1 MKYYVIING
10 ESSLDIQGLAIESL
24 PAISK
29 PLMRSK
35 REEIDGRD
43 GDIITQLG
51 FSAYDKTLKIGLWG
65 NYDIDEIISYFNQ
78 DGIITFS
85 NEPDMYYNFTILNRI
100 DFINQ
105 LEAFRK
111 ATITIHCQPFKY
123 KEEETETLEIEEHQE
138 EGTSFNLEGT
148 IEAPMQIELKGNTSQ
163 VQLSG
168 KNLYIPIVW
177 TKTHNQVSYTFYND
191 GSILVN
197 GTANGASFSM
207 YTSEATSYMQYL
219 DAGTYTLSGGS
230 NKVQLKI
237 LDESGNAITNTTSS
251 STTATFTL
259 NSRIKIWLRCEV
271 ANTIQVNNEIIKP
284 MIELGST
291 ATPYEQ
297 YCGGTPSPNPSYPQD
312 IHNVSGDNDIV
323 VCGKNLFDKD
333 NANKVND
340 AYISAS
346 GKISTASNNKII
358 YIPCKPNTT
367 YTITKILSQRY
378 RVATYSSVPQLNSE
392 TSNYAG
398 EYSDTSITIT
408 SGANDTYLAVWYYNG
423 GLDTLTEQQI
433 LDSIQIEYGNQA
445 TPYEAYNGTTHNID
459 LPVENLFDKDNA
471 NVLSAYINTSGVV
484 VQDTQPSTL
493 YIPCKPNTTY
503 TITKPLQ
510 TTQSSNR
517 YRYGCCSSTP
527 SLQTQLSKFVSL
539 SGGTTET
546 IQTFTTDSTAQ
557 YLVLNYAGG
566 SIGEYQAVINGIQIE
581 YGTKSNTYTP
591 FGTTPIELN
600 KIGTHQDYIYKE
612 NDKWYLHKEIGKIV
626 LDGSENWVSE
636 TAYTGYYRF
645 DVSGILP
652 TLTRGNDGFNNRFTQ
667 RVNQPHG
674 DYQYLYLQQNNGY
687 IHIQILQSLLT
698 NGDVSTFKTWL
709 ASNNVNVY
717 YILATPTNTE
727 ITDTTLIEQ
736 LDELESATSRNG
748 ETNINQVNN
757 DEMFILGVDY
767 FTGTDNITITN
778 HGNYY
783 SKPKLTLTGTGNIG
797 IYLNDNQIFQVA
809 LGTNETII
817 IDTDKME
824 AYYESTLKNRQVIG
838 DYNSFKL
845 LSGENTI
852 RISGTFS
859 KLQVDNYSRWI

>member
-10 ESSLDIQGLAIESL
+10 ESSLDIEGLAIESL

-35 REEIDGRD
+35 REEIDGRN

-123 KEEETETLEIEEHQE
+123 KEEETQTLELEEHQE

-148 IEAPMQIELKGNTSQ
+148 IEAPMQIDLKGNTSQ

-177 TKTHNQVSYTFYND
+177 TKTHNQVSYTFYNN

-197 GTANGASFSM
+197 GTANSASFSM

-230 NKVQLKI
+230 IKVQLKI
-237 LDESGNAITNTTSS
+237 LDESGNAITNTTTSQ
-251 STTATFTL
+251 TTATFTL

-271 ANTIQVNNEIIKP
+271 ANTIQVNNEIIRP
-284 MIELGST
+284 MIEKGST
-291 ATPYEQ
+291 ATSYEQ
-297 YCGGTPSPNPSYPQD
+297 YCGGVPSPNPSYPQD
-312 IHNVSGDNDIV
+312 IHNVSGNNNIV
-323 VCGKNLFDKD
+323 VCGKNLCNVLDQTKTVATNMNVSVSNQIITFNGSWSGGGNWVEIDTKFSLGAGTYKLSKD
-333 NANKVND
+333 TTISNFTTSGMYDSISQTWVSFTTADNFILTLNNPVN
-340 AYISAS
+340 
-346 GKISTASNNKII
+346 
-358 YIPCKPNTT
+358 
-367 YTITKILSQRY
+367 ITKVRGWTNGLGTLNN
-378 RVATYSSVPQLNSE
+378 ATYK
-392 TSNYAG
+392 
-398 EYSDTSITIT
+398 
-408 SGANDTYLAVWYYNG
+408 
-423 GLDTLTEQQI
+423 
-433 LDSIQIEYGNQA
+433 IQIEKGSTA
-445 TPYEAYNGTTHNID
+445 TTYEAYNGTTYPIN
-459 LPVENLFDKDNA
+459 LPVQGYNTPNLYDPTTAPVIDGCMAVKS
-471 NVLSAYINTSGVV
+471 VMKLHGVSL
-484 VQDTQPSTL
+484 TK
-493 YIPCKPNTTY
+493 IKTTY
-503 TITKPLQ
+503 MACNQNTKYLITKTL
-510 TTQSSNR
+510 
-517 YRYGCCSSTP
+517 
-527 SLQTQLSKFVSL
+527 
-539 SGGTTET
+539 GGTNYFDVGTTTNTPAINGSLNQCEDAITET
-546 IQTFTTDSTAQ
+546 SYEITTGANDNYIVVSYWQDSET
-557 YLVLNYAGG
+557 GDTKG
-566 SIGEYQAVINGIQIE
+566 SITIKEYS
-581 YGTKSNTYTP
+581 TKKE
-591 FGTTPIELN
+591 ELS
-600 KIGTHQDYIYKE
+600 KIGTYQDYIYKE
-612 NDKWYLHKEIGKIV
+612 NDKWYLHKEIGKVV
-626 LDGSENWVSE
+626 LDGSENWATSGATVPSGVSAYSNGTNSGFISNTQGYSNLFTIIDNATE
-636 TAYTGYYRF
+636 WNAPSGNGTARYTSNQLYIKILTSIAS
-645 DVSGILP
+645 DVNAL
-652 TLTRGNDGFNNRFTQ
+652 
-667 RVNQPHG
+667 
-674 DYQYLYLQQNNGY
+674 
-687 IHIQILQSLLT
+687 
-698 NGDVSTFKTWL
+698 KTWL
-709 ASNNVNVY
+709 GNNNIIMY
-717 YILATPTNTE
+717 GILATPTNTE

-736 LDELESATSRNG
+736 LEAIYNAKSKNG

-767 FTGTDNITITN
+767 FTGTNSITITN

>member
-10 ESSLDIQGLAIESL
+10 ESSLDIEGLAIESL

-35 REEIDGRD
+35 REEIDGRN

-123 KEEETETLEIEEHQE
+123 KEEETETLELVEHQE
-138 EGTSFNLEGT
+138 DGTSLNLEDT
-148 IEAPMQIELKGNTSQ
+148 IEAPMQIDLKGNTSQ

-177 TKTHNQVSYTFYND
+177 TKAHNQVSYTFYND

-237 LDESGNAITNTTSS
+237 LDESGNAIANTTSG

-271 ANTIQVNNEIIKP
+271 ANTIQVNNEIITP
-284 MIELGST
+284 MIEVGST
-291 ATPYEQ
+291 ATTYEA
-297 YCGGTPSPNPSYPQD
+297 YCGGVPSPNPSYPQD
-312 IHNVSGDNDIV
+312 IHNVSGNNSVV
-323 VCGKNLFDKD
+323 VCGKNLFDKND
-333 NANKVND
+333 ITTGLYYYASGTSESGNWAIAQVRVQPNTNYYLSGNNYNNATAKIVLLNSSKNIISDVGGYKNVHLITTNSNTAYIGLSIANYEGSSDLSSIQLEKGSTATTYEAYNGTTYPINLGDIELNKIGTYEDKIFKTTGKNLIDITNMLVHGGWTDTTFVPTSTNYITLQYIKVDPSTQYTLSTNLSSSKYSTIRIVDFDSSKNIIRRNAGINLSTSNTFTTSVD
-340 AYISAS
+340 AYYIAICFFTSQTS
-346 GKISTASNNKII
+346 STSDLTQA
-358 YIPCKPNTT
+358 
-367 YTITKILSQRY
+367 
-378 RVATYSSVPQLNSE
+378 QLE
-392 TSNYAG
+392 
-398 EYSDTSITIT
+398 
-408 SGANDTYLAVWYYNG
+408 L
-423 GLDTLTEQQI
+423 
-433 LDSIQIEYGNQA
+433 GNQA
-445 TPYEAYNGTTHNID
+445 TPYEPYGSGEWYKKANIGKVVLNGSEDWRKSTASTSDWLRCYYTSTLPYGKDLDLSLCNNFTYGNVAQVNDNCFQPYNNVYYGINIKISTSIGTTAD
-459 LPVENLFDKDNA
+459 AL
-471 NVLSAYINTSGVV
+471 
-484 VQDTQPSTL
+484 
-493 YIPCKPNTTY
+493 
-503 TITKPLQ
+503 
-510 TTQSSNR
+510 
-517 YRYGCCSSTP
+517 
-527 SLQTQLSKFVSL
+527 
-539 SGGTTET
+539 
-546 IQTFTTDSTAQ
+546 
-557 YLVLNYAGG
+557 
-566 SIGEYQAVINGIQIE
+566 
-581 YGTKSNTYTP
+581 
-591 FGTTPIELN
+591 
-600 KIGTHQDYIYKE
+600 
-612 NDKWYLHKEIGKIV
+612 
-626 LDGSENWVSE
+626 
-636 TAYTGYYRF
+636 
-645 DVSGILP
+645 
-652 TLTRGNDGFNNRFTQ
+652 
-667 RVNQPHG
+667 
-674 DYQYLYLQQNNGY
+674 
-687 IHIQILQSLLT
+687 
-698 NGDVSTFKTWL
+698 KTWL
-709 ASNNVNVY
+709 GTHNTIVY
-717 YILATPTNTE
+717 SALETSTYTK
-727 ITDTTLIEQ
+727 ITDTTLLSQ
-736 LDELESATSRNG
+736 LEAIYNAKSKNG
-748 ETNINQVNN
+748 TTNINQENN
-757 DEMFILGVDY
+757 DLPFILDIDY
-767 FTGTDNITITN
+767 FTGTNEITITN
-778 HGNYY
+778 NGNTY
-783 SKPKLTLTGTGNIG
+783 SKPLLTLVGSGVIG

-845 LSGENTI
+845 LSGDNTI